1 MVWRSE
7 SGGDTNESLRYS
19 GIYNVF
25 HFYIWW
31 TLIICLIN
39 LSHRNV
45 GCAFTFIKYLVN
57 MLLFFLIFQTKT
69 SCIKFVNSLR
79 GGGNELKKTIV
90 IFVFVFDLLKPYVK
104 VFDSHN

>member
-7 SGGDTNESLRYS
+7 SERDTNESLRYN

-25 HFYIWW
+25 HFYIRW

-39 LSHRNV
+39 LNHGNL

-57 MLLFFLIFQTKT
+57 MLSFLNFSNKT

-79 GGGNELKKTIV
+79 GGGNELKKAIL
-90 IFVFVFDLLKPYVK
+90 IFVFAFDLLKPDVK
-104 VFDSHN
+104 IFDAHN